1 MQYNPMVDMYVLIV
15 CDLGRTEE
23 IASDLREIDEV
34 NEVYMLSGVYDIIVK
49 MSGPSPKDLEHV
61 YSKIRHVNGV
71 ETTSTLVGYTKNGF

>member
-34 NEVYMLSGVYDIIVK
+34 KEVYILSGVYDIIVK

-71 ETTSTLVGYTKNGF
+71 KTTSTLVGYTKNGF

>member
-1 MQYNPMVDMYVLIV
+1 MVDMYVLIV

-23 IASDLREIDEV
+23 IASELQEIDEV
-34 NEVYMLSGVYDIIVK
+34 KEVYLLSGVYDIIVK

-71 ETTSTLVGYTKNGF
+71 KTTSTLVGYTKNGF

>member
-1 MQYNPMVDMYVLIV
+1 MVDMYVLIV

-23 IASDLREIDEV
+23 IASELQGIDEV
-34 NEVYMLSGVYDIIVK
+34 KEVYLLSGVYDIIVK

-71 ETTSTLVGYTKNGF
+71 KTTSTLVGYTKNGF